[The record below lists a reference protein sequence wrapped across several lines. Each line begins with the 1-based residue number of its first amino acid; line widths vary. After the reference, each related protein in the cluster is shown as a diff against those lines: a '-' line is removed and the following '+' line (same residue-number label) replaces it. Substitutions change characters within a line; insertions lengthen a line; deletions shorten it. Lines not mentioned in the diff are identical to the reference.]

1 MRCQLTTTGAGSPFG
16 CYLQGYVGID
26 STKHGE
32 MEWKCS
38 VEKNKHGMPPKK
50 VELFIKVSNKSSC
63 TPIHL
68 QYLTI
73 DV

>member
-38 VEKNKHGMPPKK
+38 VEKNKHGRDINMFCNYCNC
-50 VELFIKVSNKSSC
+50 VE
-63 TPIHL
+63 
-68 QYLTI
+68 
-73 DV
+73 